1 MDSIKDKTD
10 LEEWMKSVTL
20 QLKTLQLTLD
30 RIRHEHL
37 IVCPNTL
44 LDVVDI
50 ANMMKMSPKTVY
62 KWVYQEKIKSSNR
75 RTKNVLFQGFDKSER
90 VDEIVCF
97 LCS

>member
-1 MDSIKDKTD
+1 MDPIKDKTD
-10 LEEWMKSVTL
+10 LEEWMKSVTF

-30 RIRHEHL
+30 RIRQEHL

-62 KWVYQEKIKSSNR
+62 KWVYQEKIKSFKIGGR
-75 RTKNVLFQGFDKSER
+75 RMFFFKDLINPKELMR
-90 VDEIVCF
+90 
-97 LCS
+97 